1 MVELDR
7 FPRVLL
13 VDGLGLVTVGSSV
26 KDCNIAADIYEHTVP
41 VICAAAS
48 LGGFS
53 PVSEADLFDCEYWE
67 LEQRKLKLGKK
78 SPGPLDGK
86 ICYVTGGASGMGLA
100 TARLFAEQGCN
111 VFIVDFREDRI
122 DRVLNCAKGSLR
134 QFTDIAASDSIFKQF
149 LRFASR
155 ASSSC

>member
-1 MVELDR
+1 MRTLSATTDAGWYDVDR

-86 ICYVTGGASGMGLA
+86 ICYVTGGASGMGQ
-100 TARLFAEQGCN
+100 RLHAC
-111 VFIVDFREDRI
+111 
-122 DRVLNCAKGSLR
+122 SLSR
-134 QFTDIAASDSIFKQF
+134 GAMFCC
-149 LRFASR
+149 RFP
-155 ASSSC
+155 